1 MFKYIRAF
9 FAGAYKILF
18 ALPKLNKY
26 YKNKDKYP
34 FEERYA
40 FVRKLIIIV
49 FKSFKVKVN
58 CDGFD
63 KLDSNKTYYFVSNH
77 QAVMDALTMI
87 YLMEKPMT
95 FVCKKETIK
104 YPLVGKACYV
114 IDAFF
119 YDRDDMRE
127 AVKMIRSCT
136 SHLENNLNVAIYP
149 EGTRTKDE
157 NYMTGEYKAGAL
169 KPAYNS
175 KKDIVT
181 IAIDGSY
188 KILSKEYKNNLKIE
202 LKVMDILK
210 YDEYSGISTNDLASK
225 IQAKTNE
232 SLIELRKQ

>member
-1 MFKYIRAF
+1 MFKYIKAF
-9 FAGAYKILF
+9 FRGAYKILF

-40 FVRKLIIIV
+40 FVRKLIIII
-49 FKSFKVKVN
+49 FKSFNVKVN
-58 CDGFD
+58 CDGLE
-63 KLDSNKTYYFVSNH
+63 KIDSNKTYYFVSNH

-119 YDRDDMRE
+119 YDREDMRE

-136 SHLENNLNVAIYP
+136 QHLDSSLNVVIYP

-169 KPAYNS
+169 KPGYNS
-175 KKDIVT
+175 KKDIVA
-181 IAIDGSY
+181 IVIDGSY
-188 KILSKEYKNNLKIE
+188 KILSKKYKKNLKID
-202 LKVMDILK
+202 LKVMDILN
-210 YDEYSGISTNDLASK
+210 YDQYKDVSTNDLANQ
-225 IQAKTNE
+225 IQIKTNE
-232 SLIELRKQ
+232 NLIEIRKQ

>member
-1 MFKYIRAF
+1 MFKYIGAF
-9 FAGAYKILF
+9 FRGAYKILF

-40 FVRKLIIIV
+40 FVRKLIVII

-58 CDGFD
+58 CDGLD
-63 KLDSNKTYYFVSNH
+63 KLDFNKTYYFVSNH

-119 YDRDDMRE
+119 YDREDMRE
-127 AVKMIRSCT
+127 AVKMIKSCT
-136 SHLENNLNVAIYP
+136 QHLDNNLNVAIYP

-181 IAIDGSY
+181 ITIDGSY
-188 KILSKEYKNNLKIE
+188 KVLSKKYTKNLEIDF
-202 LKVMDILK
+202 KVMDVLK
-210 YDEYSGISTNDLASK
+210 YDEYSSITTNDLANQ
-225 IQAKTNE
+225 IQVKTNAC
-232 SLIELRKQ
+232 LVNIRKQ